1 MNIDEATVRHIGRLA
16 RIKIDDAQVASLKSE
31 LTAIL
36 GWVEQLN
43 EIDTTDVEP
52 MTSVEAMKMRLR
64 ADTVTDGDIAA
75 DIVKN
80 APFAEDNFFVVPKV
94 VE

>member
-16 RIKIDDAQVASLKSE
+16 RIKIDDAQVPGLKSE

-52 MTSVEAMKMRLR
+52 MTSVEARSMRLR
-64 ADTVTDGDIAA
+64 ADVVTEGDMAA
-75 DIVKN
+75 DIVRN
-80 APFAEDNFFVVPKV
+80 APLAEDHFFVVPKV